1 MEYYKLLGVEKDA
14 SMEEIKKA
22 YRRLAREY
30 HPDLNPGEN
39 TSTRF
44 ISIKNAYDTL
54 INPVKRQT
62 YNDSFSYTETNF
74 RRGQE
79 QAAYATY
86 TYGDEIKYKRKEE
99 PVKTAE
105 IKSTQLLAFYLGEE
119 EYALKVEDIFGIA
132 SCASI
137 KPAADANSFIDG
149 MVYMRSEELPVIDLA
164 RHFGFVSA
172 GSPEARRIIQVK
184 TNDQKVGFIVG
195 SAPVMVDI
203 PNEMIFDMPSSPT
216 GKQVNYM
223 KFGNI
228 DGRIIFILD
237 LDQIL
242 SPLELAVLKGM
253 TP

>member
-1 MEYYKLLGVEKDA
+1 MEYYKLLGVGKDA

-30 HPDLNPGEN
+30 HPDLNPGKN

-54 INPVKRQT
+54 INPVKRHD
-62 YNDSFSYTETNF
+62 YNRSINYSAGSYQ
-74 RRGQE
+74 RSQE
-79 QAAYATY
+79 EAAYDTY
-86 TYGDEIKYKRKEE
+86 TYADEVKYKRKEE

-105 IKSTQLLAFYLGEE
+105 IKSIQLLAFYLGDE
-119 EYALKVEDIFGIA
+119 EYALKVEDILGIA
-132 SCASI
+132 SSASI

-149 MVYMRSEELPVIDLA
+149 MVHMRGEELPVIDLA
-164 RHFGFVSA
+164 RHFGFIPAKSSA
-172 GSPEARRIIQVK
+172 ASRVIQVK
-184 TNDQKVGFIVG
+184 INEQIIGFIVG

-228 DGRIIFILD
+228 NGRIIFILE
-237 LDQIL
+237 LDKIL
-242 SPLELAVLKGM
+242 SSLELAALENI
-253 TP
+253 TS

>member
-1 MEYYKLLGVEKDA
+1 MEYYKLLGIEKNA
-14 SMEEIKKA
+14 SIEEIKKA

-30 HPDLNPGEN
+30 HPDLNPGKN
-39 TSTRF
+39 TSTHF

-62 YNDSFSYTETNF
+62 YNDSLSYTKANF
-74 RRGQE
+74 GRGQE

-86 TYGDEIKYKRKEE
+86 TDGDEVKYKRKEE
-99 PVKTAE
+99 PAKATE

-119 EYALKVEDIFGIA
+119 EYALKVEDILGIA

-149 MVYMRSEELPVIDLA
+149 MVYMRGEELPVIDLA

-172 GSPEARRIIQVK
+172 GRPEASRIIQVRI
-184 TNDQKVGFIVG
+184 NDQKVGFIVG

-228 DGRIIFILD
+228 DGRIIFILN
-237 LDQIL
+237 LEQVL
-242 SPLELAVLKGM
+242 SPLELAALKNM

>member
-74 RRGQE
+74 RRSQE

-86 TYGDEIKYKRKEE
+86 TYGDEVKYKRKEE
-99 PVKTAE
+99 PVKTAG

-137 KPAADANSFIDG
+137 KPAADATSFIDG
-149 MVYMRSEELPVIDLA
+149 MVYMRGEELPVIDLA
-164 RHFGFVSA
+164 RHFRFTSA
-172 GSPEARRIIQVK
+172 GSPEARRVIQVK
-184 TNDQKVGFIVG
+184 INSQKVGFIVS

-228 DGRIIFILD
+228 NGRIIFILD